1 MVGPGYNGL
10 EATMSGELWFG
21 RSLRSDLSA
30 WSNFTA
36 YHPIWNSGVF
46 MRYQYST
53 IMLESQATERLLDLE
68 NTHTVILGWRG
79 QFRFPELRPR

>member
-10 EATMSGELWFG
+10 EATLSTELWFA

-36 YHPIWNSGVF
+36 YHPIWNSGLYL
-46 MRYQYST
+46 RYQYG
-53 IMLESQATERLLDLE
+53 IMMLSSDKTDRLYDLD
-68 NTHTVILGWRG
+68 NSHTLSIGWKG
-79 QFRFPELRPR
+79 QFRFPEERPR